1 MLRGWRGGQS
11 EEALRTGASVKRL
24 SASHLAHL
32 VVLPGLSLALGLAWS
47 GPLVL
52 VSVLVLVLLLLLLLS
67 SSSLQSTFTR
77 QTNRQTENCFSIT
90 NTRPSPQILI
100 SEITDQ
106 NIQQNNVLLLL
117 TIVKP
122 FYQWKLFS

>member
-32 VVLPGLSLALGLAWS
+32 VVLPGLSLTLGLAWS

-52 VSVLVLVLLLLLLLS
+52 VSVLVLVLLVLLLLLLS

-77 QTNRQTENCFSIT
+77 QTNKTDRERLQHHKHTAFPS
-90 NTRPSPQILI
+90 NTH
-100 SEITDQ
+100 
-106 NIQQNNVLLLL
+106 
-117 TIVKP
+117 
-122 FYQWKLFS
+122 F